1 MRPKASAAMTG
12 ADRALKYAV
21 LTHALHD
28 AAKGKDQ
35 DWIGSAD
42 FRYVCGLAGL
52 DPAAVADQFDPVRFR
67 ALIRAA

>member
-1 MRPKASAAMTG
+1 MTG
-12 ADRALKYAV
+12 ADRALWCAV

-28 AAKGKDQ
+28 AAKGKDEG
-35 DWIGSAD
+35 WIGSAD

-52 DPAAVADQFDPVRFR
+52 DPAAVEARFDPEQFR